1 MLPGDALRASIEQY
15 LSGSIPLHGFWKT
28 FNFGFADAP
37 DGAFSEAE
45 DVFFARVD
53 DELHH
58 TDSETP
64 PDAALGS
71 DREFHTWLKE
81 AYARFQAAG

>member
-1 MLPGDALRASIEQY
+1 MRTGEALRASIAQY
-15 LSGSIPLHGFWKT
+15 LSGSLRLHDFGRT

-37 DGAFSEAE
+37 EGEFSDEEEA
-45 DVFFARVD
+45 FFAEVD

-64 PDAALGS
+64 PDPSLRSEA
-71 DREFHTWLKE
+71 EFRAWLKE
-81 AYARFQAAG
+81 AYAQFQAAG

>member
-1 MLPGDALRASIEQY
+1 MRTGEALRASIEQY
-15 LSGSIPLHGFWKT
+15 LSGSLRLHDFWRT
-28 FNFGFADAP
+28 FNFGFAEAP
-37 DGAFSEAE
+37 DGELSDEE
-45 DVFFARVD
+45 ETFFAEVD

-64 PDAALGS
+64 ADPSLRPEA
-71 DREFHTWLKE
+71 EFRVWLAE